1 MKGKTKKIVLAV
13 AVIGAIAAG
22 GVAFTAAN
30 TLPAT
35 TTAGYK
41 TMSVSGAT
49 VSAINYTLSAD
60 GTEINAVK
68 LTFSAP
74 ADLTGKQVKIG
85 FNGNATT
92 DCTVDVGGTWADC
105 TGLTENTENADD
117 VAVVVAD

>member
-1 MKGKTKKIVLAV
+1 MKSKTKKIVLAV

-41 TMSVSGAT
+41 SMTVSGAVVT
-49 VSAINYTLSAD
+49 AINYTLSAD
-60 GTEINAVK
+60 GTDITDVK
-68 LTFSAP
+68 LTFSSP
-74 ADLTGKQVKIG
+74 DVSGKQVKIG

-92 DCTVDVGGTWADC
+92 DCTVASATEANC
-105 TGLTENTENADD
+105 TGLTEDTEGAND

>member
-41 TMSVSGAT
+41 TMTVSGAV
-49 VSAINYTLSAD
+49 VSAINYTMSAD
-60 GTEINAVK
+60 GTDITAVK
-68 LTFSAP
+68 LTFTSP
-74 ADLTGKQVKIG
+74 DITGKQVKVS
-85 FNGNATT
+85 FNGGNTS
-92 DCTVDVGGTWADC
+92 DCTITSGTVADC
-105 TGLTENTENADD
+105 TGLTQDAELATDI
-117 VAVVVAD
+117 AVVVAD

>member
-41 TMSVSGAT
+41 SMT
-49 VSAINYTLSAD
+49 VDNAVVTGINYTLNAEGD
-60 GTEINAVK
+60 EISAVK
-68 LTFSAP
+68 LTFTSP
-74 ADLTGKQVKIG
+74 DITGKQVKIG
-85 FNGNATT
+85 FNGQATT
-92 DCTVDVGGTWADC
+92 DCGITSATVADC
-105 TGLTENTENADD
+105 VGLTEPTEGADD
-117 VAVVVAD
+117 IAVVVAD